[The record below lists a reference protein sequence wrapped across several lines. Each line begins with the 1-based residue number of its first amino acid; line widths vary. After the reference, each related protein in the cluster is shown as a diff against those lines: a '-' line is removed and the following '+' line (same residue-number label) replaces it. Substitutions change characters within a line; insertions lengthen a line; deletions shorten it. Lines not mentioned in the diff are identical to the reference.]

1 MVPLESDQS
10 IRFNELIYLEL
21 NKILLTHKESIL
33 IGEDIENNNT
43 YNPNEYGGAF
53 KVTRDLSNKF
63 PDRVRNTPISEQA
76 IVGIAIGS
84 ALAGN
89 VSIVEIMFGDFI
101 TLALDQLLQHVSKF
115 TLMYGVEIEIPF
127 ILRTPMGGFR
137 GYGPTHSQ
145 SIEKHFLGIPGLT
158 VVALNQLIN
167 PSVIFDTIIKR
178 KQPVLLIEN
187 KTLYTKKL
195 YENVIS
201 GYSLFISTPDGFYPF
216 ANLKPSEGVS
226 NLTLV
231 CYGGIVDEV
240 LKSVNLLFIEEE
252 VLVDI
257 FVVSELSN
265 SFIPGLINSVS
276 NTSKL
281 CFVEEGSSYASF
293 SSEVIS
299 NLHVNNCTDFSLLR
313 ISNDSI
319 IPSSRELEEQV
330 LPNYVKIKNS
340 IIKFLA

>member
-1 MVPLESDQS
+1 
-10 IRFNELIYLEL
+10 
-21 NKILLTHKESIL
+21 
-33 IGEDIENNNT
+33 
-43 YNPNEYGGAF
+43 
-53 KVTRDLSNKF
+53 
-63 PDRVRNTPISEQA
+63 
-76 IVGIAIGS
+76 
-84 ALAGN
+84 
-89 VSIVEIMFGDFI
+89 
-101 TLALDQLLQHVSKF
+101 
-115 TLMYGVEIEIPF
+115 
-127 ILRTPMGGFR
+127 MGGFR

-145 SIEKHFLGIPGLT
+145 SLEKHFLGIPGLT

-167 PSVIFDTIIKR
+167 PSVIFDIIIKR

-276 NTSKL
+276 ITSKL

-299 NLHVNNCTDFSLLR
+299 NLHVNNCTYFSLLR

-319 IPSSRELEEQV
+319 IPSSRELEEQI

-340 IIKFLA
+340 IIKFIA